1 MEKNNNQSEVSRL
14 LQQIEREYQGAQ
26 TALNAYAVTAPH
38 AFITVRLEQIGRMH
52 EHLQQIVGEGAIR
65 LIAERLE
72 ALPETHHNGKAEA
85 AT

>member
-1 MEKNNNQSEVSRL
+1 MQNNQSEIGTL
-14 LQQIEREYQGAQ
+14 LQQIEQEYQGAQ

-38 AFITVRLEQIGRMH
+38 AFITARLEQIGRMH
-52 EHLQQIVGEGAIR
+52 ECLQQIVGEDAIR

-72 ALPETHHNGKAEA
+72 ALPETYHNGKAET